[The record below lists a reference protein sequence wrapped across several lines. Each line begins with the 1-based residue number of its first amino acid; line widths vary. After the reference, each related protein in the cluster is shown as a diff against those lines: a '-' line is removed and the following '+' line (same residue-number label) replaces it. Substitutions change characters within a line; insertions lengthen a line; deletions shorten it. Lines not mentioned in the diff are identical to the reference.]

1 MASKG
6 LAWFSRQ
13 IPTEGFSD
21 VSEGRF
27 GETEIPHSDQ
37 WLPTIGH
44 NDSYR
49 PDRFN
54 RTNVLRGKNGR
65 GVSEVIVE
73 EIYQS
78 GEYRLESGVGLHNAS
93 YLNGRFIYESPANW
107 VNANTVNRTIALR
120 RCDVKPRAYN
130 FTINFKIDNSAVVAA
145 TISITSDVTIQDALS
160 SIASKMKKA
169 TGGLTEFE
177 WAYDDHRVILGSKMG
192 QSSITFTAVEDA
204 FWEMMNVEPARR
216 NDYVNVAAPIHLFP
230 NVWDRSSL
238 YIHASFVNNTA
249 GGFLSRGDEFYSSPS
264 KQYKVEYPIS
274 TFFFET
280 SFDGYHKIALP
291 YENFIVELSFLIDVE
306 NYY

>member
-1 MASKG
+1 
-6 LAWFSRQ
+6 
-13 IPTEGFSD
+13 

-49 PDRFN
+49 PDHFN

-78 GEYRLESGVGLHNAS
+78 GEYRLEGGVGLHNAS

-120 RCDVKPRAYN
+120 KCDVKPRAYN
-130 FTINFKIDNSAVVAA
+130 FVIKYSIDQGADIRLFVP
-145 TISITSDVTIQDALS
+145 ITSDVTMPDALAYITKRMGHYGGVEITWS
-160 SIASKMKKA
+160 YLRNTASMSVSNPH
-169 TGGLTEFE
+169 TLTIIE
-177 WAYDDHRVILGSKMG
+177 A
-192 QSSITFTAVEDA
+192 EDQ

-216 NDYVNVAAPIHLFP
+216 SEYINATRNMHVFP
-230 NVWDRSSL
+230 NVWDRSNL
-238 YIHASFVNNTA
+238 YIHASFVSNTA
-249 GGFLSRGDEFYSSPS
+249 GGFLSRGDEFYTSPS
-264 KQYKVEYPIS
+264 KQYKVEYPVS